1 MQWINSVIFTHTK
14 KLFECDWFEQLLMT
28 DFAMFSQKSDII
40 FYEERFNLFTLY
52 GRLAK
57 SSELN

>member
-1 MQWINSVIFTHTK
+1 
-14 KLFECDWFEQLLMT
+14 MT